1 MRATGRGR
9 AATTLIEVL
18 VAIFVMAI
26 GLLTLLTLFP
36 LGALSMG
43 QAIKDD
49 RCATA
54 AANAAAIAEA
64 HNVRQDP
71 LVTMAFANPF
81 QGTNLTPR
89 SVQSLTPDP
98 NGPSYAVVVDP
109 LGVQLG
115 ARRLGSTSATY
126 EGQTYPGIPRVA
138 VSFATSP
145 KAIARWFSLLDDL
158 TFPGDGSSGTPVVV
172 GNLVERANQYS
183 WSYLLRRPR
192 SSNPSVVDL
201 TVLVYSGRP
210 SQLPLGEYTFGRI
223 AFDLNSNFVDIPA
236 VAPGTTDK
244 VPVRKG
250 SWILDASM
258 VAPSGPG
265 RQPPV
270 CQPHGYFY
278 RVVGVSD
285 TSAGLRLELQSP
297 PKASTIA
304 PGGQPYGVLVVM
316 ENVVEVFEKGPGWQ
330 P

>member
-1 MRATGRGR
+1 
-9 AATTLIEVL
+9 
-18 VAIFVMAI
+18 
-26 GLLTLLTLFP
+26 
-36 LGALSMG
+36 MG

-49 RCATA
+49 RCANA

-71 LVTMAFANPF
+71 AVTVAFANPF
-81 QGTNLTPR
+81 QGTSLTPR

-98 NGPSYAVVVDP
+98 NGPSYAVLVDP

-115 ARRLGSTSATY
+115 ANRVGNANAVY
-126 EGQTYPGIPRVA
+126 EGQTYPGFPRVR
-138 VSFATSP
+138 VSFATSRQ
-145 KAIARWFSLLDDL
+145 AIARWFSLLDDL
-158 TFPGDGSSGTPVVV
+158 TFPGDGSSGTPVQVNV
-172 GNLVERANQYS
+172 LGTPRVERANQYS
-183 WSYLLRRPR
+183 WAYLLRRPR

-210 SQLPLGEYTFGRI
+210 PQLPLGEYTFGRI
-223 AFDLNSNFVDIPA
+223 AFDATSNFVDIPA
-236 VAPGTTDK
+236 VLPMTTEK
-244 VPVRKG
+244 VPIRKG

-265 RQPPV
+265 RQPPI

-278 RVVGVSD
+278 RVVGVTE

-297 PKASTIA
+297 PKASTIT
-304 PGGQPYGVLVVM
+304 PNGQPYGVLVVM